1 MIDTEMKRELMLFG
15 AYLADAGGI
24 RSRLTS
30 NEFVNNDIAACIEEL
45 EAVASGSKQQQ
56 ETRFLPSL
64 LDKLECP
71 SGGDAIER
79 IEQAVKS
86 NAEYKRIRR
95 LCRLGALS
103 TNPADLERIKKQ
115 FQPA

>member
-1 MIDTEMKRELMLFG
+1 MTDTEMKRELILFG

-30 NEFVNNDIAACIEEL
+30 NDFVDNDIAACIEEI
-45 EAVASGSKQQQ
+45 EGVRSGRVQ
-56 ETRFLPSL
+56 EQYTRFLPALLNSL
-64 LDKLECP
+64 DCP
-71 SGGDAIER
+71 NGGTAIEG

-86 NAEYKRIRR
+86 HTEYKRIRK

-103 TNPADLERIKKQ
+103 SNPEDLERIKKQ
-115 FQPA
+115 FQSA